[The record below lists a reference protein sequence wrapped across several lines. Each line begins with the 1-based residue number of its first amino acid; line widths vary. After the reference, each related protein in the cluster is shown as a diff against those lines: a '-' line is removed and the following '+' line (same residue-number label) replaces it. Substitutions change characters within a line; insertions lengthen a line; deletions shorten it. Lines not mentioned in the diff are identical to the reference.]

1 MSLVAVVPNVL
12 VVNSA
17 NHARSV
23 ADLIGGQV
31 DMMFDSITS
40 ARPHIESG
48 RLRALGVTTARRS
61 AALPGYEL
69 SPWFAVFVPAGTPR
83 PLVEKMNAALLDAH
97 LKAEM
102 DKWSAVIAQRGIR
115 ADYAL
120 GANWR

>member
-48 RLRALGVTTARRS
+48 RLRALGVTTTRRS

-69 SPWFAVFVPAGTPR
+69 SPWFTVFVPAGTPR

-115 ADYAL
+115 AD
-120 GANWR
+120 